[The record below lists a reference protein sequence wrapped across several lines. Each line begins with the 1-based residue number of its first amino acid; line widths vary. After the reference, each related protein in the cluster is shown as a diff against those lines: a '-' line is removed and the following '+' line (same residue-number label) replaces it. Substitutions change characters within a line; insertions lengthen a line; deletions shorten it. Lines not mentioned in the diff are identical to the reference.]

1 MYVPQVGIKTMLDT
15 VVYDNQDPINV
26 NKGKGNVAKN
36 NSVASVELDDTT
48 LGIFEK

>member
-1 MYVPQVGIKTMLDT
+1 MYVLQVGIKTMLDT

-36 NSVASVELDDTT
+36 NSAASVELDDAT
-48 LGIFEK
+48 LGISEK